1 MKKIV
6 GIAVLTFLLAVMSA
20 CNNEEPA
27 EEPAN
32 APAIEPAEEET
43 TEPAD
48 EKESAPAEETDD
60 QAAVGTEAEA
70 AVGTET
76 AVAGDEVFQKSCI
89 TCHSS
94 GDIAGGQSK
103 IDGAKIHTDFTTQDD
118 LLTFVSEKMPKS
130 APGSLSEA
138 EYKEVVQFL

>member
-6 GIAVLTFLLAVMSA
+6 GIAVLMFLLAVMSA
-20 CNNEEPA
+20 CNKEKPT

-32 APAIEPAEEET
+32 APAIEPREEET

-48 EKESAPAEETDD
+48 EKDSAPNEETEESED
-60 QAAVGTEAEA
+60 QTSVGTDT
-70 AVGTET
+70 V
-76 AVAGDEVFQKSCI
+76 VAGDEVFQKSCI

-103 IDGAKIHTDFTTQDD
+103 IDGAKIHADFTTQED

-130 APGSLSEA
+130 APGSLSEE
-138 EYKEVVQFL
+138 EYEAVANFLWDQK